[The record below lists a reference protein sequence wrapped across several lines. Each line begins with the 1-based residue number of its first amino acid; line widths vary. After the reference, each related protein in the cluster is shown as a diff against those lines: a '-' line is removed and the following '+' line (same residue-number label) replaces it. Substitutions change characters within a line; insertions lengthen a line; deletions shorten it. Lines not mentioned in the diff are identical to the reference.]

1 MSEQSSHDAVDRERE
16 MQEHERE
23 AARRDG
29 AESGPDGPGGEN
41 AADDETKPAPPGSTP
56 NVTGQP

>member
-1 MSEQSSHDAVDRERE
+1 MSEQTDKDAADRERE

-23 AARRDG
+23 AVRRDESESSPG
-29 AESGPDGPGGEN
+29 ERDAE
-41 AADDETKPAPPGSTP
+41 DDPTKPAPPGSTP